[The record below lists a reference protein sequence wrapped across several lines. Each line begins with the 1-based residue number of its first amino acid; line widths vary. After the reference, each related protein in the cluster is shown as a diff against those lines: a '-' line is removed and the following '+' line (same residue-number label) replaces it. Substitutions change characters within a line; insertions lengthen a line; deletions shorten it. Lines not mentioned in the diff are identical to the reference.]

1 MILVKRSLVL
11 GAAALAAI
19 SSYVVAWDGETY
31 VLSVRDMEIAQDMNT
46 DDVWSRVPDLV
57 VRISRTEPQVRSQID
72 RLEASKAVWLAQR
85 REAVRVSELYRARL
99 RQRVSLTDGEI
110 RRAVHKYKRKAR
122 ALTREIV
129 VASGQGENLQRSI
142 LGSSEKLRTWS
153 RVVDFGGTDV
163 IRVYPDDEIEV
174 SVWDDDPFEDD
185 LYGRATVMLDRATLE
200 RGSLDVSMPNIRFVR
215 LKFRPD
221 ESVSD
226 TE

>member
-57 VRISRTEPQVRSQID
+57 VRISRTEPQVRSQVD

-110 RRAVHKYKRKAR
+110 RRRC
-122 ALTREIV
+122 TST
-129 VASGQGENLQRSI
+129 SGKPGRS
-142 LGSSEKLRTWS
+142 
-153 RVVDFGGTDV
+153 
-163 IRVYPDDEIEV
+163 P
-174 SVWDDDPFEDD
+174 
-185 LYGRATVMLDRATLE
+185 GR
-200 RGSLDVSMPNIRFVR
+200 
-215 LKFRPD
+215 
-221 ESVSD
+221 
-226 TE
+226 